1 MELIPSTF
9 QKVKTS
15 KSAAKQAIKTS
26 KYANNN
32 NKKKKKKMIEHIK
45 PK

>member
-32 NKKKKKKMIEHIK
+32 NKKKKIKMIEHIK